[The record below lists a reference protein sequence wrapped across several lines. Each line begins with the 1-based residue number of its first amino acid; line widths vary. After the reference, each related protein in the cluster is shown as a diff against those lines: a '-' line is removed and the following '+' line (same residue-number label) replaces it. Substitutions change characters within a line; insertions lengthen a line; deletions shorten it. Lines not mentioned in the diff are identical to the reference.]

1 LNLIEKHQFVERCID
16 SKRCVN
22 Y

>member
-16 SKRCVN
+16 WKKCVN